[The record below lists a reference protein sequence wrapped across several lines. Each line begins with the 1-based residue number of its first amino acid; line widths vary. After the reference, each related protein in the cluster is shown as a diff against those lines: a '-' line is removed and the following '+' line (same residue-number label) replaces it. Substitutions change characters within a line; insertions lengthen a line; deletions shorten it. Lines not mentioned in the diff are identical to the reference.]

1 MRHFA
6 LCMLIL
12 PSACASVLSHSVRG
26 VHDVHSIDTAEAH
39 AATTAAHH
47 ATMRS
52 SDAANNATDD
62 DEWARDG
69 DALDLRNVPG
79 ASEGRPWSL
88 HRHQRVI
95 VCPTSSN
102 PPSDR

>member
-62 DEWARDG
+62 DEWALLWSQNATLNQRSEP
-69 DALDLRNVPG
+69 AG
-79 ASEGRPWSL
+79 AAAAED
-88 HRHQRVI
+88 
-95 VCPTSSN
+95 
-102 PPSDR
+102 PSFYCRGT